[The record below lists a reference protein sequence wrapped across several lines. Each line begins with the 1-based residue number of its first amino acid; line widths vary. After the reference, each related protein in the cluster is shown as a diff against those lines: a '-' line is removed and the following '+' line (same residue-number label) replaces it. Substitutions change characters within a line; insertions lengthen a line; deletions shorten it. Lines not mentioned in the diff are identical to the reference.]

1 MRTLEEEI
9 RSEAKHY
16 ADYRVDTVFVGGGT
30 PTAVDPEA
38 LCKVLTA
45 VKESFFLAK
54 GAEVTVEANPG
65 TVNRDTL
72 FMLRNAGVNR
82 LSIGLQSTDGEE
94 LSLLGRIHTYED
106 FLATYHLAVEAGF
119 RNLNVDLMMALPGQR
134 VCDYEK
140 TLRRI
145 LSLQPLP
152 THISAYSLIIEEGT
166 PFFERYG
173 EQSREME
180 RTGEAAV
187 FKAPE
192 GGMCPETPKERQ
204 NRLPDEEQE
213 LMMDALTEKLLLQAG
228 YRRYEISN
236 YCLDGFACKH
246 NTVYWRRGNYVG
258 FGLGAASMVENV
270 RFRNADKLSDYLD
283 APCKTAERTPLSIP
297 EQMAEFLFLGLRLTD
312 GVSKSRFAECFGVSM
327 EEVYGEVLQKNAMD
341 GLLENGERVFL
352 TERGRDVSNYVMA
365 QFLLDDY

>member
-166 PFFERYG
+166 PFLNG
-173 EQSREME
+173 
-180 RTGEAAV
+180 TGNRA
-187 FKAPE
+187 
-192 GGMCPETPKERQ
+192 GRWSGRG
-204 NRLPDEEQE
+204 RLPCS
-213 LMMDALTEKLLLQAG
+213 
-228 YRRYEISN
+228 RRRRA
-236 YCLDGFACKH
+236 ACARKRPRKGR
-246 NTVYWRRGNYVG
+246 TACRMRR
-258 FGLGAASMVENV
+258 
-270 RFRNADKLSDYLD
+270 
-283 APCKTAERTPLSIP
+283 
-297 EQMAEFLFLGLRLTD
+297 
-312 GVSKSRFAECFGVSM
+312 KSG
-327 EEVYGEVLQKNAMD
+327 
-341 GLLENGERVFL
+341 
-352 TERGRDVSNYVMA
+352 
-365 QFLLDDY
+365 

>member
-38 LCKVLTA
+38 LCKILAA
-45 VKESFFLAK
+45 VKESFFLAE

-82 LSIGLQSTDGEE
+82 LSIGLQSTDQEE
-94 LSLLGRIHTYED
+94 LSLLGRIHSYED
-106 FLATYHLAVEAGF
+106 FLATYNLALEAGF

-145 LSLQPLP
+145 LALQPLP

-180 RTGEAAV
+180 RTGEAAAP
-187 FKAPE
+187 KASE
-192 GGMCPETPKERQ
+192 GGMCPETPGERQ
-204 NRLPDEEQE
+204 NRLPDEEE
-213 LMMDALTEKLLLQAG
+213 ERAMDALTEKLLLQAG

-236 YCLDGFACKH
+236 YCLEGFACRH

-270 RFRNADKLSDYLD
+270 RFRNTAKLSEYLNV
-283 APCKTAERTPLSIP
+283 PCKTVERTPLSIP
-297 EQMAEFLFLGLRLTD
+297 EQMEEFLFLGLRLTE

-327 EEVYGEVLQKNAMD
+327 EEVYGEVLQKNAAD